1 MAVTIV
7 KRLDKGEPLTP
18 VEHDQNLQNLK
29 EAIEAL
35 QDLVGV
41 VLNEDGTL
49 KDGAVSATAKMVNGI
64 ITLATLNGDLQTML
78 KVPAGSV
85 VDFAG
90 ATVPTGWLLCNGA
103 AVSRATY
110 AALYTAIGTTW
121 GAGDGVTTFNLP
133 NFAGRVTLGSGSG
146 PADYRG
152 TGNDA
157 LSPRGLA
164 DVGGTEQ
171 HTLSSSEIPKHDHDF
186 KYSKGN
192 ADGNDFNTNE
202 GLAGF
207 GSPGTAGQGTV
218 TTGEAGGDGAH
229 NNMQPFA
236 VVHKIIKI

>member
-35 QDLVGV
+35 QALVGV
-41 VLNEDGTL
+41 VLNEDGSL
-49 KDGAVSATAKMVNGI
+49 KDGAVNGTSKVSDGV
-64 ITLATLNGDLQTML
+64 ITLAKLNGALQTAV
-78 KVPAGSV
+78 KIPAGSV

-90 ATVPTGWLLCNGA
+90 AAVPDGWLLCNGG

-110 AALYTAIGTTW
+110 AALYAAIGTTW

-133 NFAGRVTLGSGSG
+133 NFAGRTTVGSGTG

-152 TGNDA
+152 SGNAA
-157 LSPRGLA
+157 LTPRGLA
-164 DVGGTEQ
+164 DIDGAER
-171 HTLSSSEIPKHDHDF
+171 HALSESELPKHDHSF

-192 ADGNDFNTNE
+192 ADGNDFNVNE

-207 GSPGTAGQGTV
+207 GTPGTAGQGTV
-218 TTGEAGGDGAH
+218 NTEEAGGDGTH

-236 VVHKIIKI
+236 VVHKIIKT